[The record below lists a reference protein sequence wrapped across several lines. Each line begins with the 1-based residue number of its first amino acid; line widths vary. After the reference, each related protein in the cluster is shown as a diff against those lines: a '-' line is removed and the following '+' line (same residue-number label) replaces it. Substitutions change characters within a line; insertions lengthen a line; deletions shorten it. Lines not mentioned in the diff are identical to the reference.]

1 MAPKKRTMPLAEK
14 MKFPVGIGSGHFS
27 FFLSADN
34 VYFSLV
40 AGSTLT
46 LSADRGCV
54 RPNFFCGTGASRGR
68 KLIGRNRV
76 NLIVG
81 WLADHF

>member
-1 MAPKKRTMPLAEK
+1 MPLAEK

-27 FFLSADN
+27 FFLSEDK

-46 LSADRGCV
+46 LSADRGRV
-54 RPNFFCGTGASRGR
+54 RPNFFCGTDKEKYCAIRT
-68 KLIGRNRV
+68 IP
-76 NLIVG
+76 
-81 WLADHF
+81 HFF

>member
-14 MKFPVGIGSGHFS
+14 MKFSVGMGSGHFS

-40 AGSTLT
+40 RAVP
-46 LSADRGCV
+46 R
-54 RPNFFCGTGASRGR
+54 TG
-68 KLIGRNRV
+68 KIL
-76 NLIVG
+76 VG
-81 WLADHF
+81 

>member
-1 MAPKKRTMPLAEK
+1 MEPKKKRTMPLAEK

-27 FFLSADN
+27 FFLSTDN

-40 AGSTLT
+40 AGSTLM

-54 RPNFFCGTGASRGR
+54 RPNFFCGTD
-68 KLIGRNRV
+68 KEKKI
-76 NLIVG
+76 
-81 WLADHF
+81 H

>member
-1 MAPKKRTMPLAEK
+1 MEIGPIRNQNLIFWPLASMAPKKRTMPLAEK

-40 AGSTLT
+40 AGT
-46 LSADRGCV
+46 
-54 RPNFFCGTGASRGR
+54 
-68 KLIGRNRV
+68 
-76 NLIVG
+76 
-81 WLADHF
+81 